1 ESGAN
6 SMANAQAKLISSIAV
21 RPDDIINNGNN
32 HIDTTLEQ
40 TSGVVSSVSPQT
52 ISGGEN
58 SPPTPKFSDSDNLG
72 VTTSWVWSHLKKDET
87 QKLVLCQ
94 VSVLNKEG
102 EPVPCAHQFQ
112 MSTSTSNLATHLR
125 SQHQIYDPSKASVPG
140 ATASVSAPTS
150 SINPSITSV
159 AVSTNGFHGSNA
171 TTSGINSMMSSTP
184 ILMRSPSLQMSS
196 SIAMPSSHQQ
206 VQILQQPLNQQHQQQ
221 HQLLIHPPSIPF
233 SYQQQQSPSSQIP
246 RQSFA
251 PLSPE
256 RIKMHNKDKQNRL
269 VAKLVAWL
277 VDDSQPFKLIDNQKF
292 RDFCQEMDPRF
303 NLPSINSLNTF
314 TELGLGDFIQSTPS
328 SSSSSSNVLVP
339 VKRPANVSSS
349 SPSPSSNTSTIEG
362 IASPSKRLKS
372 TSSWVWNHLRKDDS
386 TKIVTCQ
393 VIVLNEKNE
402 EVQCGHLFQ
411 YSTSTSN
418 LASHLRGTHRILDA
432 NTPYTPTRAATTRTN
447 ATNAPTTFRTRST
460 SPTTNP
466 STSRTHPKEKQERLI
481 FKLVAWMVDDLQPFK
496 LLNSVKFREFCHDMD
511 PKFMLPSI
519 EQIQQIIVD
528 SANGIQEKLVH
539 LTQKSMISFSY
550 TTELWSNDQNSFI
563 AVYVHWITDKF
574 IQRKALLDVGTL
586 PINPTNEHL
595 SQALKDLFDRWQISD
610 KLLATVNDIKDND
623 NSKISNSLKADHVLC
638 AAHIINTSI
647 ESGLAKCD
655 HTLKKATALNDFL
668 VHRVDKHRDR
678 FFGIQAMVRS
688 DKQLYQA
695 IKQESGNW
703 NSIYLVLERL
713 LTLRSAT
720 EVLQTVLV
728 RDADVQIKNDGND
741 LAKLLLADEEWEVVQ
756 EIIFLLKPFTQVIE
770 FTEFRE
776 ENSSLGIMFQ
786 AILKLFIHLNQS
798 PQNIKRPSILEVQK
812 EILSTMNKHWKSPE
826 PLGLLATLLDPRFK
840 SLHLLPEK
848 KREEAAKLLN
858 EKVAAFGDVDAPV
871 GIIKKPSTDCGNPL
885 AAFFDDD
892 LTSSANKTEVD
903 LYLRLPELAKNENKG
918 ALEWWLENA
927 SKFPGLALQARIY
940 LGIPGICAP
949 AGRVFSEDSEQKV
962 LLNGKRQQLDPNFVH
977 YIMLFKEN
985 STLFENT
992 PYPVY
997 FN

>member
-1 ESGAN
+1 MSSFSFFNQSKSKQQGNVTTSRSSSLNSNNSIHENDTNNNEIKRESGEESEADL
-6 SMANAQAKLISSIAV
+6 MANTQIKLNSSIAV
-21 RPDDIINNGNN
+21 RPDDITNNNN
-32 HIDTTLEQ
+32 NVDIMLEQ

-58 SPPTPKFSDSDNLG
+58 R
-72 VTTSWVWSHLKKDET
+72 VTTSWVWTHLKKDEL

-94 VSVLNKEG
+94 VPVFNKEG
-102 EPVPCAHQFQ
+102 ESVPCAHQFQ

-125 SQHQIYDPSKASVPG
+125 SQHQIYDPSKTSAPNI
-140 ATASVSAPTS
+140 AASVSAPAS
-150 SINPSITSV
+150 SINSNITNNPASPSV
-159 AVSTNGFHGSNA
+159 AVPTNEFHGNSAATVNA
-171 TTSGINSMMSSTP
+171 TSGINSMSSSTP
-184 ILMRSPSLQMSS
+184 IIMRSPSLQMPS
-196 SIAMPSSHQQ
+196 SIAMPSSHHQ
-206 VQILQQPLNQQHQQQ
+206 VQILQQPLNQQPTPPQQ
-221 HQLLIHPPSIPF
+221 HQLLIHPSSSIPF
-233 SYQQQQSPSSQIP
+233 PYQQQSSSSHIPLQHPLSTISISPLTNKNNNSNRNHSDDTDDVNNASTTVTSTNIAGSPIQN
-246 RQSFA
+246 QSFA
-251 PLSPE
+251 PPPPPPE

-277 VDDSQPFKLIDNQKF
+277 VEDSQPFKLIDNQKF

-303 NLPSINSLNTF
+303 SFPSINSLNTF

-328 SSSSSSNVLVP
+328 TSSSSSSTNVLVP
-339 VKRPANVSSS
+339 VKRPTNALST
-349 SPSPSSNTSTIEG
+349 PSTHSNTSAIEG

-393 VIVLNEKNE
+393 VVVLNEKNE

-432 NTPYTPTRAATTRTN
+432 NTPYTPIRAATTRTN
-447 ATNAPTTFRTRST
+447 ATNASTTFRTRST
-460 SPTTNP
+460 SRNRGTASASSQSFDWSSSRNTNSSLSSYQHLATNL
-466 STSRTHPKEKQERLI
+466 STSRMHPKEKQDRLI

-511 PKFMLPSI
+511 PKFAFPSI
-519 EQIQQIIVD
+519 EHVQQIIID

-539 LTQKSMISFSY
+539 LIQRSMISFSY
-550 TTELWSNDQNSFI
+550 TTELWPNDQNSFI

-574 IQRKALLDVGTL
+574 IQKKALLGVGTL
-586 PINPTNEHL
+586 PINPTDEHL
-595 SQALKDLFDRWQISD
+595 SQALKNLFDRWQISD
-610 KLLATVNDIKDND
+610 KLLATINDDND
-623 NSKISNSLKADHVLC
+623 SKINHHSLKADHVLC

-655 HTLKKATALNDFL
+655 HNLKKAIALNDFL

-678 FFGIQAMVRS
+678 FFRIQAMVRS
-688 DKQLYQA
+688 DKPIEQA

-703 NSIYLVLERL
+703 NSIYLILERL

-720 EVLQTVLV
+720 E
-728 RDADVQIKNDGND
+728 
-741 LAKLLLADEEWEVVQ
+741 
-756 EIIFLLKPFTQVIE
+756 
-770 FTEFRE
+770 
-776 ENSSLGIMFQ
+776 
-786 AILKLFIHLNQS
+786 
-798 PQNIKRPSILEVQK
+798 
-812 EILSTMNKHWKSPE
+812 
-826 PLGLLATLLDPRFK
+826 
-840 SLHLLPEK
+840 
-848 KREEAAKLLN
+848 KREEAAKLLK
-858 EKVAAFGDVDAPV
+858 EKVEAFGDVDIPV
-871 GIIKKPSTDCGNPL
+871 NIIKKPSIDYRNPL
-885 AAFFDDD
+885 AAFFDED

-918 ALEWWLENA
+918 SLEWWLENA
-927 SKFPGLALQARIY
+927 SKFPRLALQARIY
-940 LGIPGICAP
+940 LGIPGTCVP
-949 AGRVFSEDSEQKV
+949 ARRVFSEDSEQKA

-985 STLFENT
+985 SILFENK
-992 PYPVY
+992 PYSLY